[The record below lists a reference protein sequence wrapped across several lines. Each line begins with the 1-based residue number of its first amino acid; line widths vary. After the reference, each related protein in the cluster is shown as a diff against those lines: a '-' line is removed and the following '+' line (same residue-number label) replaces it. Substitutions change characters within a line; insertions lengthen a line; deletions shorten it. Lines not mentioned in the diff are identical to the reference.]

1 MSTDP
6 EEDGYLGARAE
17 TRAKELGQGEVVGY
31 GHGLQLFT
39 GILHLVQASR
49 AAVLVGSFA
58 HLALQTQL
66 APLLQVPVPA
76 TSR

>member
-1 MSTDP
+1 MSKDP

-39 GILHLVQASR
+39 GILHLVQASLP
-49 AAVLVGSFA
+49 VLVGSFA

-66 APLLQVPVPA
+66 APLQVPVPA